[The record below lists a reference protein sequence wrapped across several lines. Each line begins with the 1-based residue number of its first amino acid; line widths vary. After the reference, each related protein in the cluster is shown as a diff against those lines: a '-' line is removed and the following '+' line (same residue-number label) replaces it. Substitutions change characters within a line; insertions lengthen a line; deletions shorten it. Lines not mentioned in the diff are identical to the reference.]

1 MNHDCIG
8 SLWQSQMSQKWRN
21 YLSRQV
27 VFHFTFDVVLLKAQR
42 EMAKIVDF
50 DENCGF
56 WQKPQILIKTA
67 DFDENSRF

>member
-1 MNHDCIG
+1 MKTVKTMMKTVKTAMKTVKTAMKTADFHGN
-8 SLWQSQMSQKWRN
+8 QQKYRD

-42 EMAKIVDF
+42 EMAKITDF

-56 WQKPQILIKTA
+56 
-67 DFDENSRF
+67 